1 MLAGFMGHEFAKSTV
16 GMSYFGSYMV
26 GASTMMTDRQ
36 TQTVGAS
43 RSASKIAFLAHVLHF
58 GRDG

>member
-1 MLAGFMGHEFAKSTV
+1 MGHEYAKSTV
-16 GMSYFGSYMV
+16 GMSYFGIYMV
-26 GASTMMTDRQ
+26 GGINYDDCDRQ

-43 RSASKIAFLAHVLHF
+43 RYASKIAFLAHVLHF